1 MRVRPSRLLRSL
13 FLVVLILFVMLNMHV
28 LLNFNSHHP
37 ASIDPLLYKLRN
49 PDIYINPHVQ
59 VGHEKLDSFTPQSNE
74 AKLEVFIP
82 PLMYNQTFSKGDV
95 QENNLT
101 QIKLEID
108 RVNREQFIHNLH
120 KFGLKLK
127 TDSVVMVIQVHDRA
141 QYLQILVDS
150 LRKVKKIEETLVI
163 FSHDVYSEALNKIVQ
178 SIDFCPVMQIFM
190 PVTAQLH
197 PKEFPGEHPNDCP
210 RNIKKAEAATKKC
223 NNWEHPDK
231 YGHYREAKYCQTKHH
246 WLWKLHHVF
255 DELDVMKNYTGQ
267 VLLLEEDYYLAPDI
281 ITTLQMTLNLKKKE
295 CKDCRMI
302 TAGNYDKAQI
312 FSSNAG
318 KMELASWI
326 SSRHNMGMTFAR
338 DLWNEIKKCAKEFCN
353 FDDYNWDW
361 TLQHLSMKCIPGQIK
376 LLKMKATRVFHMGD
390 CGVHHKGKNC
400 NPQVKKAQVENQ
412 INQNLKHLFPNVVSI
427 NGQSRFKLRDP
438 KPNGGWGDIRDR
450 NLCLSFVDGA

>member
-1 MRVRPSRLLRSL
+1 MARKRLGADQWLCVITSAVRSTQFLDMRVRPSRLIRSL

-49 PDIYINPHVQ
+49 PDIFINPHVQ

-178 SIDFCPVMQIFM
+178 SIDFCPVSIWPNFFFQIQWHCKSFFFFFNVVVRTIRLSLALWSDIYRAM
-190 PVTAQLH
+190 H
-197 PKEFPGEHPNDCP
+197 
-210 RNIKKAEAATKKC
+210 I
-223 NNWEHPDK
+223 DK
-231 YGHYREAKYCQTKHH
+231 LFC
-246 WLWKLHHVF
+246 
-255 DELDVMKNYTGQ
+255 
-267 VLLLEEDYYLAPDI
+267 
-281 ITTLQMTLNLKKKE
+281 
-295 CKDCRMI
+295 
-302 TAGNYDKAQI
+302 
-312 FSSNAG
+312 
-318 KMELASWI
+318 I
-326 SSRHNMGMTFAR
+326 S
-338 DLWNEIKKCAKEFCN
+338 
-353 FDDYNWDW
+353 
-361 TLQHLSMKCIPGQIK
+361 
-376 LLKMKATRVFHMGD
+376 KMKSWLA
-390 CGVHHKGKNC
+390 
-400 NPQVKKAQVENQ
+400 
-412 INQNLKHLFPNVVSI
+412 
-427 NGQSRFKLRDP
+427 
-438 KPNGGWGDIRDR
+438 
-450 NLCLSFVDGA
+450 FVYTEQFTCT

>member
-59 VGHEKLDSFTPQSNE
+59 VGHEKLDSITPQSNE

-82 PLMYNQTFSKGDV
+82 PLMYNQTFLKGDV

-101 QIKLEID
+101 QIKLELD

-178 SIDFCPVMQIFM
+178 SIDFCPVSIWPYF
-190 PVTAQLH
+190 
-197 PKEFPGEHPNDCP
+197 FFF
-210 RNIKKAEAATKKC
+210 
-223 NNWEHPDK
+223 K
-231 YGHYREAKYCQTKHH
+231 YS
-246 WLWKLHHVF
+246 
-255 DELDVMKNYTGQ
+255 
-267 VLLLEEDYYLAPDI
+267 DI
-281 ITTLQMTLNLKKKE
+281 ENLFFFSI
-295 CKDCRMI
+295 CGKD
-302 TAGNYDKAQI
+302 N
-312 FSSNAG
+312 
-318 KMELASWI
+318 
-326 SSRHNMGMTFAR
+326 
-338 DLWNEIKKCAKEFCN
+338 
-353 FDDYNWDW
+353 
-361 TLQHLSMKCIPGQIK
+361 
-376 LLKMKATRVFHMGD
+376 
-390 CGVHHKGKNC
+390 
-400 NPQVKKAQVENQ
+400 
-412 INQNLKHLFPNVVSI
+412 
-427 NGQSRFKLRDP
+427 
-438 KPNGGWGDIRDR
+438 
-450 NLCLSFVDGA
+450 